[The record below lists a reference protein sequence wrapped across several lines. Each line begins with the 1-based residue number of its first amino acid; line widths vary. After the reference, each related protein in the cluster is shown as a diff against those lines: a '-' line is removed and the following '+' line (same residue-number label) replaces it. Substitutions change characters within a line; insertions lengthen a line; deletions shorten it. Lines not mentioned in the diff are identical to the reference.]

1 MRRIYHYVLPLAVF
15 VSGACAQDFPN
26 RPVRIV
32 VPWPPSGNVDITART
47 VAPAL
52 GEALGQQVI
61 VENRAGAGGRMGRTL
76 VKAIAETKGLTL
88 AGAVDAP
95 GSAVIGRDCGELARL
110 GAKVVINY
118 SKDDAAAAEVVANV
132 NAAGREAFSFKAN
145 IARLDEAE
153 RLLKATLERF
163 KRVDIIVC
171 NAGIWEGAAV
181 EELSEALWDKT
192 MDINLKGTWTVCR
205 AAVPILKKK
214 SGKIVIVTSTAGQRG
229 EAGYSNYAAS
239 KGGLIAFTKSLAS
252 ETAAWGINVNAVA
265 PGWVDTE
272 MTVEALGSL
281 EERKAIAADI
291 PSGAIA
297 TPEDIAGP
305 IVFLCTEWARH
316 ITGEVMNVNG
326 GAVLCG

>member
-1 MRRIYHYVLPLAVF
+1 MDLQEL
-15 VSGACAQDFPN
+15 S
-26 RPVRIV
+26 
-32 VPWPPSGNVDITART
+32 
-47 VAPAL
+47 
-52 GEALGQQVI
+52 
-61 VENRAGAGGRMGRTL
+61 
-76 VKAIAETKGLTL
+76 L
-88 AGAVDAP
+88 AGRVAVVTG
-95 GSAVIGRDCGELARL
+95 GSRGIGRATVQLLARL

-205 AAVPILKKK
+205 AAVPILKKQK